1 MAGGGSPTPSTFP
14 SSPRIWMCMRVHC
27 RVRTYLRRER
37 RGESTKLL
45 LLLPSFPSTPFFFF
59 VLLSCPLHVH
69 VVVFVPPPAPPFP
82 FELIEKISV
91 LYVLAFFLGLLDSQL
106 EFRNSLRSPTLQLPL
121 SLLKGKFFLGKSC
134 VQGGGGGVPQSK
146 ERNREGRKEGVEKAN
161 SADHG
166 QAAIL
171 FTPKQEGRGKELRL
185 LEGGGK
191 GGVETPLTLPRHG
204 NALQENTP
212 EHLPERQKKISSS
225 ILHPRYAIKKVRYKR
240 NLTLIT
246 RSPTIL
252 ACILHPQLSPLFH
265 PLPYLLQRANSGIYI
280 LCTVKHKTRNVGGG
294 FFPARS
300 WMGVGKR
307 GDETCIGKSGNG
319 SGGCLYHP
327 RTARSND
334 QLPSSAMLHAHTRSR
349 GYGEVHIRRQL
360 AMIKATGANDRGA
373 KSTHG
378 CKRGRVFFLIPPPTP
393 HYHSPFHSSGREGG
407 ESRLRRR

>member
-1 MAGGGSPTPSTFP
+1 M
-14 SSPRIWMCMRVHC
+14 
-27 RVRTYLRRER
+27 
-37 RGESTKLL
+37 
-45 LLLPSFPSTPFFFF
+45 LLLPSFLSTPFFFF

-69 VVVFVPPPAPPFP
+69 VVVFVPPPSPPFP

-134 VQGGGGGVPQSK
+134 VQGGGGGVLQSK

-171 FTPKQEGRGKELRL
+171 FTPEQEGRGKELRL

-246 RSPTIL
+246 RSPSIL
-252 ACILHPQLSPLFH
+252 ACILHPQLSLIPSPPLLAPARKFGNIH
-265 PLPYLLQRANSGIYI
+265 
-280 LCTVKHKTRNVGGG
+280 TVYCEAQDSKRGGG
-294 FFPARS
+294 LFS
-300 WMGVGKR
+300 GQIVDGGWKKR
-307 GDETCIGKSGNG
+307 G
-319 SGGCLYHP
+319 
-327 RTARSND
+327 
-334 QLPSSAMLHAHTRSR
+334 
-349 GYGEVHIRRQL
+349 
-360 AMIKATGANDRGA
+360 
-373 KSTHG
+373 
-378 CKRGRVFFLIPPPTP
+378 
-393 HYHSPFHSSGREGG
+393 
-407 ESRLRRR
+407 